1 MSDLEEFE
9 NYFTNFEKASI
20 GRRLVASLIDFII
33 YYFVCVFL
41 ALVLDNSSESVF
53 SFHLEG
59 FSALMAFLI
68 GFFMAFMIGPVFF
81 MLIQTSILKGARAA
95 IAFDLGVILGDIS
108 FILIAY
114 YGSRSLLEKIT
125 DDPRLFFIGG
135 LVLIIYG
142 LITYFDKQNKKEA
155 LEDAKTVDV
164 PIKNNYIKLFF
175 KGYFLNFI
183 NVGVL
188 AFWLGTVL
196 VIGPTLKMNE
206 SAIFWYFATII
217 LGYAVTDLGKILLA
231 KQLKN
236 KMTPIVIYRL
246 KRIMGIIL
254 LICGV
259 FLMLKGFIPNES
271 IDELMH

>member
-1 MSDLEEFE
+1 M
-9 NYFTNFEKASI
+9 
-20 GRRLVASLIDFII
+20 DF
-33 YYFVCVFL
+33 YDFK
-41 ALVLDNSSESVF
+41 N
-53 SFHLEG
+53 
-59 FSALMAFLI
+59 AFLI

-81 MLIQTSILKGARAA
+81 MLLQTSILKGARAA
-95 IAFDLGVILGDIS
+95 IAFDLGVILGDIC

-114 YGSRSLLEKIT
+114 YGSRTLLEKIK

-155 LEDAKTVDV
+155 LESAKIVEV

-175 KGYFLNFI
+175 KGFFLNFI

-188 AFWLGTVL
+188 AGWLGIV
-196 VIGPTLKMNE
+196 VVVGPTLDMNPNN
-206 SAIFWYFATII
+206 IFWYFATVI
-217 LGYAVTDLGKILLA
+217 LGYMVTDLGKILLA

-236 KMTPIVIYRL
+236 KMTPPVIYRL

-254 LICGV
+254 LVCGV
-259 FLMLKGFIPNES
+259 FLMLKGFIPNEK
-271 IDELMH
+271 IDELIH

>member
-1 MSDLEEFE
+1 MDI
-9 NYFTNFEKASI
+9 YNFK
-20 GRRLVASLIDFII
+20 
-33 YYFVCVFL
+33 
-41 ALVLDNSSESVF
+41 N
-53 SFHLEG
+53 
-59 FSALMAFLI
+59 AFLI

-95 IAFDLGVILGDIS
+95 IAFDVGVLLGDIS

-114 YGSRSLLEKIT
+114 YGSRSLLEKIK
-125 DDPRLFFIGG
+125 DDPRLYFIGG

-155 LEDAKTVDV
+155 LETTKTIEIPVV
-164 PIKNNYIKLFF
+164 KSSYIKLLI

-183 NVGVL
+183 NIGVL

-196 VIGPTLKMNE
+196 VIGPTLNMNPT
-206 SAIFWYFATII
+206 SIFWYFATII

-236 KMTPIVIYRL
+236 KMTPLVIYRL

-254 LICGV
+254 IICGV
-259 FLMLKGFIPNES
+259 FLILKGFIPNDK
-271 IDELMH
+271 IDELIL

>member
-1 MSDLEEFE
+1 MD
-9 NYFTNFEKASI
+9 I
-20 GRRLVASLIDFII
+20 HDFK
-33 YYFVCVFL
+33 
-41 ALVLDNSSESVF
+41 N
-53 SFHLEG
+53 
-59 FSALMAFLI
+59 AFLI

-95 IAFDLGVILGDIS
+95 IAFDIGVLLGDVS

-114 YGSRSLLEKIT
+114 YGSRSLLEKIK

-142 LITYFDKQNKKEA
+142 LITYFNKQNKKEA
-155 LEDAKTVDV
+155 LEATKNIEIR
-164 PIKNNYIKLFF
+164 IKNNYIKLFL

-188 AFWLGTVL
+188 SGWLGIVL
-196 VIGPTLKMNE
+196 VVGPTLNMNPR
-206 SAIFWYFATII
+206 SIFWYFATVV
-217 LGYAVTDLGKILLA
+217 LGYAITDIGKILLA

-236 KMTPIVIYRL
+236 KMTPLVIYRL

-254 LICGV
+254 IVFGV
-259 FLMLKGFIPNES
+259 FLILKGLYLFNPIIS
-271 IDELMH
+271 Q

>member
-1 MSDLEEFE
+1 MDI
-9 NYFTNFEKASI
+9 YNFK
-20 GRRLVASLIDFII
+20 
-33 YYFVCVFL
+33 
-41 ALVLDNSSESVF
+41 N
-53 SFHLEG
+53 
-59 FSALMAFLI
+59 AFLI

-95 IAFDLGVILGDIS
+95 IAFDIGVLLGDIS

-114 YGSRSLLEKIT
+114 YGSRSLLEKIK

-155 LEDAKTVDV
+155 IETTKTIEIPVV
-164 PIKNNYIKLFF
+164 KSSYIKLLI

-183 NVGVL
+183 NIGVL

-196 VIGPTLKMNE
+196 VIGPTLNMNPT
-206 SAIFWYFATII
+206 SIFWYFATII

-231 KQLKN
+231 KQLKS
-236 KMTPIVIYRL
+236 KMTPLVIYRV
-246 KRIMGIIL
+246 KRVMGIIL
-254 LICGV
+254 IICGV
-259 FLMLKGFIPNES
+259 FLILKGFIPNDK
-271 IDELMH
+271 IDELIL